1 MLSRHST
8 LRDFVYYH
16 IESGSFLHDHQIRLI
31 FPVNKHNEAGRREEY
46 LNDAGHEHPLMDL
59 ILKSISNDSQV
70 TMKTKL
76 YSGMYGNT
84 LEATIK
90 QTSERVIAKSYH
102 RSTRSMEAANQFHLE
117 ITLLKQYS
125 HQNIVR

>member
-1 MLSRHST
+1 MLSRHAT

-16 IESGSFLHDHQIRLI
+16 TESGSFPHDHQIRLI
-31 FPVNKHNEAGRREEY
+31 FPINKHNDEWA
-46 LNDAGHEHPLMDL
+46 LDHF
-59 ILKSISNDSQV
+59 QV

-76 YSGMYGNT
+76 YSGMYGNI